1 MTAFDPEY
9 VKTLV
14 SRFPLRNVLLYS
26 TITRDL
32 PASQQLYDERLS
44 TLPNV
49 QRLAKTRFVTAF
61 NWLDR
66 SHNVARAFCASTV
79 SIRLYLRSNR
89 VGRTLIERRQFSG
102 GMKGKNL
109 RYLNENPDEPARMT
123 RAGFVLLEHFSLP
136 AFTQALDT
144 IVTANLLRPRL
155 FSSRTFGLNDGEVIS
170 DLGLVIRPDA
180 RLDASAIHDLDLLV
194 ICGGYRTELKADD
207 EFISLLRM
215 AANQG
220 VCLAGLWNGAWFL
233 GSAGL
238 LDGYRCAIHPE
249 HRPALAEISKATQVT
264 SEPYVI
270 DRDRLTASS
279 PSGAFHMALDWIKG
293 LHDKALVEG
302 IEDILAFE
310 ESRYRRIKPAEN
322 ICVSA
327 PLREVVKLMDANLEE
342 PLELE
347 QLAAYAGRSR
357 RQLERLFKEQ
367 LGTTPQRYYMELR
380 ITEARR
386 LLQHT
391 ELSQV
396 DVLVAC
402 GFVSPS
408 HFSKCYSSYFG
419 YRPSKEKRLVK

>member
-1 MTAFDPEY
+1 M
-9 VKTLV
+9 
-14 SRFPLRNVLLYS
+14 
-26 TITRDL
+26 
-32 PASQQLYDERLS
+32 
-44 TLPNV
+44 
-49 QRLAKTRFVTAF
+49 
-61 NWLDR
+61 
-66 SHNVARAFCASTV
+66 
-79 SIRLYLRSNR
+79 
-89 VGRTLIERRQFSG
+89 ERRQFSG

-109 RYLNENPDEPARMT
+109 RYLNETPGQAPRLVL
-123 RAGFVLLEHFSLP
+123 AGFVLLEHFSLP

-144 IVTANLLRPRL
+144 LITANLLRPGL
-155 FSSRTFGLNDGEVIS
+155 FTSRTFGLDEQEVIS

-180 RLDASAIHDLDLLV
+180 RLDHSALADLDLLV
-194 ICGGYRTELKADD
+194 ICGGYRTQLKAS
-207 EFISLLRM
+207 ESFIELLK
-215 AANQG
+215 AAAQQG
-220 VCLAGLWNGAWFL
+220 VILAGLWNGAWFL
-233 GSAGL
+233 GKAGV

-249 HRPALAEISKATQVT
+249 HRPALTEIAKATQVS

-270 DRDRLTASS
+270 DRDRLSASS
-279 PSGAFHMALDWIKG
+279 PSGAFHMALDWIKS

-327 PLREVVKLMDANLEE
+327 PLREVVRLMDANLEE
-342 PLELE
+342 PLALE
-347 QLAAYAGRSR
+347 QLAVYAGRSR
-357 RQLERLFKEQ
+357 RQLERLFREQ

-408 HFSKCYSSYFG
+408 HFSKCYSAYFG
-419 YRPSKEKRLVK
+419 YRPSKETRLVK

>member
-1 MTAFDPEY
+1 M
-9 VKTLV
+9 
-14 SRFPLRNVLLYS
+14 
-26 TITRDL
+26 
-32 PASQQLYDERLS
+32 
-44 TLPNV
+44 
-49 QRLAKTRFVTAF
+49 
-61 NWLDR
+61 
-66 SHNVARAFCASTV
+66 
-79 SIRLYLRSNR
+79 
-89 VGRTLIERRQFSG
+89 IERRQFSG

-109 RYLNENPDEPARMT
+109 RYLNENPDQSAQMSRV
-123 RAGFVLLEHFSLP
+123 GFLLLEHFSLP

-144 IVTANLLRPRL
+144 LVTANLLRPGL
-155 FSSRTFGLNDGEVIS
+155 FSSRTFGLNEGEVIS

-180 RLDASAIHDLDLLV
+180 RIDSSVLQNLDLLV
-194 ICGGYRTELKADD
+194 VCGGYRTALQTDD
-207 EFISLLRM
+207 EFIGLLRL
-215 AANQG
+215 ASEQG
-220 VCLAGLWNGAWFL
+220 TSLAGLWNGAWFL
-233 GSAGL
+233 GNAGL

-249 HRPALAEISKATQVT
+249 HRPALTEISKAAHVT
-264 SEPYVI
+264 SEAYVI

-293 LHDKALVEG
+293 RHDKALVEG

-310 ESRYRRIKPAEN
+310 ESRYRRIKPTEN
-322 ICVSA
+322 VCVSA

-347 QLAAYAGRSR
+347 QLAVYAGRSR

-408 HFSKCYSSYFG
+408 HFSKCYSAYFG

>member
-1 MTAFDPEY
+1 M
-9 VKTLV
+9 
-14 SRFPLRNVLLYS
+14 
-26 TITRDL
+26 
-32 PASQQLYDERLS
+32 
-44 TLPNV
+44 
-49 QRLAKTRFVTAF
+49 
-61 NWLDR
+61 
-66 SHNVARAFCASTV
+66 
-79 SIRLYLRSNR
+79 
-89 VGRTLIERRQFSG
+89 ERRQFSG

-109 RYLNENPDEPARMT
+109 RYLKETPNATPATVRT
-123 RAGFVLLEHFSLP
+123 GFVLLEHFSLP

-144 IVTANLLRPRL
+144 LITANLLRPGL
-155 FSSRTFGLNDGEVIS
+155 FTTRTFGLGDAEVIS

-180 RLDASAIHDLDLLV
+180 CLDTGAINDLDLLV
-194 ICGGYRTELKADD
+194 ICGGYRTELKVSDD
-207 EFISLLRM
+207 FIGLLKT
-215 AANQG
+215 AAERG
-220 VCLAGLWNGAWFL
+220 AHLAGLWNGAWFL
-233 GSAGL
+233 GKAGL

-249 HRPALAEISKATQVT
+249 HRPALTEIARTTHVS

-310 ESRYRRIKPAEN
+310 ESRYRRIKPTEN
-322 ICVSA
+322 VCLSA

-347 QLAAYAGRSR
+347 QLAVYAGRSR

-367 LGTTPQRYYMELR
+367 LGTTPQRYYLELR

-408 HFSKCYSSYFG
+408 HFSKCYSAYFG
-419 YRPSKEKRLVK
+419 YRPSKETRLVK

>member
-1 MTAFDPEY
+1 
-9 VKTLV
+9 
-14 SRFPLRNVLLYS
+14 
-26 TITRDL
+26 
-32 PASQQLYDERLS
+32 
-44 TLPNV
+44 
-49 QRLAKTRFVTAF
+49 
-61 NWLDR
+61 
-66 SHNVARAFCASTV
+66 
-79 SIRLYLRSNR
+79 
-89 VGRTLIERRQFSG
+89 
-102 GMKGKNL
+102 MKGKNL
-109 RYLNENPDEPARMT
+109 RYLNENPGDARQT
-123 RAGFVLLEHFSLP
+123 VRAGFVLLEHFSLP

-144 IVTANLLRPRL
+144 VVTTNLLRPGL
-155 FSSRTFGLNDGEVIS
+155 FASRTFGLGDGEVVS

-180 RLDASAIHDLDLLV
+180 RIDPVMIHELDLLV
-194 ICGGYRTELKADD
+194 ICGGYRTELKIND
-207 EFISLLRM
+207 ELISLLR
-215 AANQG
+215 AAAHAG
-220 VCLAGLWNGAWFL
+220 ITLAGLWNGAWFL
-233 GSAGL
+233 ASAGV

-249 HRPALAEISKATQVT
+249 HRPALAEVAKSAQVT

-279 PSGAFHMALDWIKG
+279 PAGAFQMALGWIKG

-347 QLAAYAGRSR
+347 QLAVYAGRSR

-367 LGTTPQRYYMELR
+367 LGTTPQRYYLELR

-408 HFSKCYSSYFG
+408 HFSKCYSAYFG
-419 YRPSKEKRLVK
+419 YRPSKEIRLIK

>member
-1 MTAFDPEY
+1 
-9 VKTLV
+9 VV
-14 SRFPLRNVLLYS
+14 
-26 TITRDL
+26 
-32 PASQQLYDERLS
+32 
-44 TLPNV
+44 
-49 QRLAKTRFVTAF
+49 
-61 NWLDR
+61 
-66 SHNVARAFCASTV
+66 
-79 SIRLYLRSNR
+79 
-89 VGRTLIERRQFSG
+89 RT
-102 GMKGKNL
+102 
-109 RYLNENPDEPARMT
+109 
-123 RAGFVLLEHFSLP
+123 GFLLLEHFSLP
-136 AFTQALDT
+136 AFTQVLDT
-144 IVTANLLRPRL
+144 IITANLLRPGL
-155 FSSRTFGLNDGEVIS
+155 FTSRTFGLSEGEVIS

-180 RLDASAIHDLDLLV
+180 VIDSSATKTLDLLV
-194 ICGGYRTELKADD
+194 ICGGYRTELKAN
-207 EFISLLRM
+207 EAFITLLKT
-215 AANQG
+215 AAEQG
-220 VCLAGLWNGAWFL
+220 VMLAGLWNGAWFL
-233 GSAGL
+233 GKAGL

-249 HRPALAEISKATQVT
+249 HRPALAEISRATHVS

-293 LHDKALVEG
+293 LFDKALVEG
-302 IEDILAFE
+302 VEDILAFE

-347 QLAAYAGRSR
+347 QLAVYAGRSR

-367 LGTTPQRYYMELR
+367 LGTTPQRYYLELR

-396 DVLVAC
+396 EVLVAC

-408 HFSKCYSSYFG
+408 HFSKCYSAYFG

>member
-1 MTAFDPEY
+1 M
-9 VKTLV
+9 
-14 SRFPLRNVLLYS
+14 
-26 TITRDL
+26 
-32 PASQQLYDERLS
+32 
-44 TLPNV
+44 
-49 QRLAKTRFVTAF
+49 
-61 NWLDR
+61 
-66 SHNVARAFCASTV
+66 
-79 SIRLYLRSNR
+79 
-89 VGRTLIERRQFSG
+89 IERRQFSG

-109 RYLNENPDEPARMT
+109 RYLNENPGEAPQVVRT
-123 RAGFVLLEHFSLP
+123 GFLLLEHFSLP
-136 AFTQALDT
+136 AFTQVLDT
-144 IVTANLLRPRL
+144 IITANLLRPGL
-155 FSSRTFGLNDGEVIS
+155 FTSRTFGLSEGEVIS

-180 RLDASAIHDLDLLV
+180 VIDSSATKALDLLV
-194 ICGGYRTELKADD
+194 VCGGYRTELKAN
-207 EFISLLRM
+207 EAFITLLKT
-215 AANQG
+215 AAEQG
-220 VCLAGLWNGAWFL
+220 VMLAGLWNGAWFL
-233 GSAGL
+233 GKAGL

-249 HRPALAEISKATQVT
+249 HRPALAEISRATHVS

-293 LHDKALVEG
+293 LYDKALVEG
-302 IEDILAFE
+302 VEDILAFE

-347 QLAAYAGRSR
+347 QLAVYAGRSR

-367 LGTTPQRYYMELR
+367 LGTTPQRYYLELR

-396 DVLVAC
+396 EVLVAC

-408 HFSKCYSSYFG
+408 HFSKCYSAYFG

>member
-1 MTAFDPEY
+1 M
-9 VKTLV
+9 
-14 SRFPLRNVLLYS
+14 
-26 TITRDL
+26 
-32 PASQQLYDERLS
+32 
-44 TLPNV
+44 
-49 QRLAKTRFVTAF
+49 
-61 NWLDR
+61 
-66 SHNVARAFCASTV
+66 
-79 SIRLYLRSNR
+79 
-89 VGRTLIERRQFSG
+89 IERRQFSG

-109 RYLNENPDEPARMT
+109 RYLNEPADKPVPMT
-123 RAGFVLLEHFSLP
+123 RAGFLLLEHFSLP

-144 IVTANLLRPRL
+144 IVTANLLRPGL
-155 FSSRTFGLNDGEVIS
+155 FASRTFGLHDGEVVS

-180 RLDASAIHDLDLLV
+180 RFDAAAIQQLDLLV
-194 ICGGYRTELKADD
+194 VCGGYRTELKVADD
-207 EFISLLRM
+207 FVHLLR
-215 AANQG
+215 AAAERG
-220 VCLAGLWNGAWFL
+220 VTLAGLWNGAWFL

-249 HRPALAEISKATQVT
+249 HRPALAEVSKAAQVT

-302 IEDILAFE
+302 VEDILAFE

-347 QLAAYAGRSR
+347 QLAVYAGRSR
-357 RQLERLFKEQ
+357 RQLERLFREQ
-367 LGTTPQRYYMELR
+367 LGTTPQRYYLELR

>member
-1 MTAFDPEY
+1 M
-9 VKTLV
+9 
-14 SRFPLRNVLLYS
+14 
-26 TITRDL
+26 
-32 PASQQLYDERLS
+32 
-44 TLPNV
+44 
-49 QRLAKTRFVTAF
+49 
-61 NWLDR
+61 
-66 SHNVARAFCASTV
+66 
-79 SIRLYLRSNR
+79 
-89 VGRTLIERRQFSG
+89 ERRQFSG

-109 RYLNENPDEPARMT
+109 RYLNETPGQAQRQV

-144 IVTANLLRPRL
+144 LITANLLRPGL
-155 FSSRTFGLNDGEVIS
+155 FTSRTFGLDEQEVIS

-180 RLDASAIHDLDLLV
+180 RLDHNALGDLDLLV
-194 ICGGYRTELKADD
+194 ICGGYRTQLKAG
-207 EFISLLRM
+207 ESFIELLK
-215 AANQG
+215 AAAQQG
-220 VCLAGLWNGAWFL
+220 VVLAGLWNGAWFL
-233 GSAGL
+233 GKAGV

-249 HRPALAEISKATQVT
+249 HRPALTEIAKATQVS

-270 DRDRLTASS
+270 DRDRLSASS
-279 PSGAFHMALDWIKG
+279 PSGAFHMALDWIKS

-327 PLREVVKLMDANLEE
+327 PLREVVRLMDANLEE
-342 PLELE
+342 PLALE
-347 QLAAYAGRSR
+347 QLAVWCPTARGTSAPAGAASARH
-357 RQLERLFKEQ
+357 
-367 LGTTPQRYYMELR
+367 TPQRYYMELR

-396 DVLVAC
+396 EVLVAC

-408 HFSKCYSSYFG
+408 HFSKCYSAYFG
-419 YRPSKEKRLVK
+419 YRPSKETRLVK

>member
-1 MTAFDPEY
+1 
-9 VKTLV
+9 
-14 SRFPLRNVLLYS
+14 
-26 TITRDL
+26 
-32 PASQQLYDERLS
+32 
-44 TLPNV
+44 
-49 QRLAKTRFVTAF
+49 
-61 NWLDR
+61 
-66 SHNVARAFCASTV
+66 
-79 SIRLYLRSNR
+79 
-89 VGRTLIERRQFSG
+89 
-102 GMKGKNL
+102 MKGKNL
-109 RYLNENPDEPARMT
+109 RYLNDNPNAMART
-123 RAGFVLLEHFSLP
+123 VRAGFLLLEHFSLP
-136 AFTQALDT
+136 AFTQVLDT
-144 IVTANLLRPRL
+144 LVTANLLRPQL
-155 FSSRTFGLNDGEVIS
+155 FTTRTFGMSDGEVVS
-170 DLGLVIRPDA
+170 DLGLVIRPDSQIDCA
-180 RLDASAIHDLDLLV
+180 AIKELDLLV
-194 ICGGYRTELKADD
+194 ICGGYRTELKAS
-207 EFISLLRM
+207 EELTGLLAK
-215 AANQG
+215 AAELG
-220 VCLAGLWNGAWFL
+220 VSLAGLWNGAWFL
-233 GSAGL
+233 GRAGL
-238 LDGYRCAIHPE
+238 LEGYRCAVHPE
-249 HRPALAEISKATQVT
+249 HRPALAEFCKATQVS

-347 QLAAYAGRSR
+347 QLAVYAGRSR
-357 RQLERLFKEQ
+357 RQLERLFREQ

-396 DVLVAC
+396 EVLVAC

-419 YRPSKEKRLVK
+419 YRPSKEVRLVK

>member
-1 MTAFDPEY
+1 M
-9 VKTLV
+9 
-14 SRFPLRNVLLYS
+14 
-26 TITRDL
+26 
-32 PASQQLYDERLS
+32 
-44 TLPNV
+44 
-49 QRLAKTRFVTAF
+49 
-61 NWLDR
+61 
-66 SHNVARAFCASTV
+66 
-79 SIRLYLRSNR
+79 
-89 VGRTLIERRQFSG
+89 IERRQFSG

-109 RYLNENPDEPARMT
+109 RYLNDNPNAMART
-123 RAGFVLLEHFSLP
+123 VRAGFLLLEHFSLP
-136 AFTQALDT
+136 AFTQVLDT
-144 IVTANLLRPRL
+144 LVTANLLRPQL
-155 FSSRTFGLNDGEVIS
+155 FTSRTFGMSDGEVVS
-170 DLGLVIRPDA
+170 DLGLVIRPDSQIDCA
-180 RLDASAIHDLDLLV
+180 AIKDLDLLV
-194 ICGGYRTELKADD
+194 ICGGYRTELKAS
-207 EFISLLRM
+207 EELTGLLAK
-215 AANQG
+215 AAELG
-220 VCLAGLWNGAWFL
+220 VNLAGLWNGAWFL
-233 GSAGL
+233 GRAGL
-238 LDGYRCAIHPE
+238 LEGYRCAVHPE
-249 HRPALAEISKATQVT
+249 HRPALAEFCKATQVS

-347 QLAAYAGRSR
+347 QLAVYAGRSR
-357 RQLERLFKEQ
+357 RQLERLFREQ

-396 DVLVAC
+396 EVLVAC

-419 YRPSKEKRLVK
+419 YRPSKEVRLVK

>member
-1 MTAFDPEY
+1 M
-9 VKTLV
+9 
-14 SRFPLRNVLLYS
+14 
-26 TITRDL
+26 
-32 PASQQLYDERLS
+32 
-44 TLPNV
+44 
-49 QRLAKTRFVTAF
+49 
-61 NWLDR
+61 
-66 SHNVARAFCASTV
+66 
-79 SIRLYLRSNR
+79 
-89 VGRTLIERRQFSG
+89 IERRQFSG

-109 RYLNENPDEPARMT
+109 RYLNENPGETRQT
-123 RAGFVLLEHFSLP
+123 VRAGFVLLEHFSLP

-144 IVTANLLRPRL
+144 LITANLLRPAS
-155 FSSRTFGLNDGEVIS
+155 FSTATFGLQEGEVTS

-180 RLDASAIHDLDLLV
+180 RLESSVLKELDLLV
-194 ICGGYRTELKADD
+194 ICGGYRTELKASD
-207 EFISLLRM
+207 EFIHLLKS
-215 AANQG
+215 AAEQG
-220 VCLAGLWNGAWFL
+220 VSLAGLWNGAWFL
-233 GSAGL
+233 GRAGL
-238 LDGYRCAIHPE
+238 LSGYRCAVHPE
-249 HRPALAEISKATQVT
+249 HRPALADFCKATQVS

-293 LHDKALVEG
+293 LYGKALVEG

-310 ESRYRRIKPAEN
+310 ESRYRRVKPTEN
-322 ICVSA
+322 VCLSA
-327 PLREVVKLMDANLEE
+327 PLREVVNLMDANLEE

-347 QLAAYAGRSR
+347 QLAVYAGRSR

-367 LGTTPQRYYMELR
+367 LGTTPQRYYLELR

-408 HFSKCYSSYFG
+408 HFSKCYSAYFG

>member
-1 MTAFDPEY
+1 MKPMD
-9 VKTLV
+9 
-14 SRFPLRNVLLYS
+14 
-26 TITRDL
+26 
-32 PASQQLYDERLS
+32 
-44 TLPNV
+44 
-49 QRLAKTRFVTAF
+49 
-61 NWLDR
+61 
-66 SHNVARAFCASTV
+66 H
-79 SIRLYLRSNR
+79 
-89 VGRTLIERRQFSG
+89 TLIERRQFSG

-109 RYLNENPDEPARMT
+109 RYLNEPSSGAGRMT
-123 RAGFVLLEHFSLP
+123 RTGFVLLEHFSLP

-144 IVTANLLRPRL
+144 IITSNLLRPGL
-155 FSSRTFGLNDGEVIS
+155 FSTRTFGLSDGEVIS

-180 RLDASAIHDLDLLV
+180 RLEAGAIQELDLLV
-194 ICGGYRTELKADD
+194 ICGGYRTELKASD
-207 EFISLLRM
+207 EFIGLLKM
-215 AANQG
+215 AAEAG
-220 VCLAGLWNGAWFL
+220 VILAGLWNGSWFL
-233 GSAGL
+233 GRAGVL
-238 LDGYRCAIHPE
+238 EGYRCAIHPE
-249 HRPALAEISKATQVT
+249 HRPALAEISKATQVS

-279 PSGAFHMALDWIKG
+279 PSGAFHMALDWIKS

-347 QLAAYAGRSR
+347 QLAVYAGRSR

-408 HFSKCYSSYFG
+408 HFSKCYSAYFG

>member
-1 MTAFDPEY
+1 M
-9 VKTLV
+9 
-14 SRFPLRNVLLYS
+14 
-26 TITRDL
+26 
-32 PASQQLYDERLS
+32 
-44 TLPNV
+44 
-49 QRLAKTRFVTAF
+49 
-61 NWLDR
+61 
-66 SHNVARAFCASTV
+66 
-79 SIRLYLRSNR
+79 
-89 VGRTLIERRQFSG
+89 IERRQFSG

-109 RYLNENPDEPARMT
+109 RYLNEPADKPVPMT
-123 RAGFVLLEHFSLP
+123 RTGFLLLEHFSLP

-144 IVTANLLRPRL
+144 IVTANLLRPGL
-155 FSSRTFGLNDGEVIS
+155 FASRTFGLHDGEVVS

-180 RLDASAIHDLDLLV
+180 RFDAAAIQQLDLLV
-194 ICGGYRTELKADD
+194 VCGGYRTELKAGDD
-207 EFISLLRM
+207 FVHLLRV
-215 AANQG
+215 AAERG
-220 VCLAGLWNGAWFL
+220 VTLAGLWNGAWFL

-249 HRPALAEISKATQVT
+249 HRPALAEVSKAAQVT

-279 PSGAFHMALDWIKG
+279 PSGAFHMALDWIKA

-347 QLAAYAGRSR
+347 QLAVYAGRSR

-419 YRPSKEKRLVK
+419 YRPSKEKRLIK